1 MKKIIIL
8 LVIISGL
15 QFSAFSQGFASFRV
29 KGELE
34 QAKIKHVK
42 NGASIIEVIVASD
55 VDLKDLDYKYRLLSN
70 CYLDDDLDFDF
81 SEPKRVTVYKND
93 GSSKDWIIYVKRLV
107 PASLPF
113 ELNFSKHN
121 FSEWNSDVVGWAG
134 IAIDKR
140 KKTVIRFGNKG
151 VSFWVAINQPAKR
164 LTYKLT
170 PVSRD
175 KVSFDG
181 VFIVETSQDGKDWE
195 TLTEFN
201 SKHQFSETEVYKH
214 ELNKKVRFVRWTYV
228 DRNKLNINL
237 NNISITK

>member
-8 LVIISGL
+8 LLIFSGI
-15 QFSAFSQGFASFRV
+15 QFSVFSQGFSAFMV

-34 QAKIKHVK
+34 QAKIKNVK
-42 NGASIIEVIVASD
+42 NGPSRIEVIVASD

-81 SEPKRVTVYKND
+81 TQPKKVTVYKND

-107 PASLPF
+107 PASLPL

-121 FSEWNSDVVGWAG
+121 PSEWNSDVVGWAG
-134 IAIDKR
+134 ISIDKR

-151 VSFWVAINQPAKR
+151 VSFWVAINQPAKH

-181 VFIVETSQDGKDWE
+181 VFVVETSEDGKEWE

-201 SKHQFSETEVYKH
+201 SKNQFSETGVYKH
-214 ELNKKVRFVRWTYV
+214 ELNKKVRFVRWIYV
-228 DRNKLNINL
+228 ERNKLNINL
-237 NNISITK
+237 NNILITE